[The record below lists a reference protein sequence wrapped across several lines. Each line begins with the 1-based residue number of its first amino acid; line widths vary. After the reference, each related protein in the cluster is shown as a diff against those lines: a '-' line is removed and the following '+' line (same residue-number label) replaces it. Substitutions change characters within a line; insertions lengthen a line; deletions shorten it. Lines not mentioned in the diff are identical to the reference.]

1 MRFLP
6 FLLLSIAASAL
17 AQQAT
22 PVAVPSAAG
31 ALAVTY
37 LPANIVTAGGGFM
50 TPSTKFA
57 YVGYSHLAGAGTYLS
72 AVQEY
77 TMVHKVVQAC
87 TLAGLTKPQY
97 QWKWLTVGATGLGG
111 ACASGALIANGQVFA
126 DQRFG
131 KSHFGAV
138 ETYQRETTGLGKA
151 TFGFR
156 WAE

>member
-1 MRFLP
+1 MRWPYSPVRFLP
-6 FLLLSIAASAL
+6 FLFLSVCLSA
-17 AQQAT
+17 QVAT

-50 TPSTKFA
+50 TPSTMFA

-87 TLAGLTKPQY
+87 TLAGPR
-97 QWKWLTVGATGLGG
+97 
-111 ACASGALIANGQVFA
+111 ALRTRLCQV
-126 DQRFG
+126 
-131 KSHFGAV
+131 
-138 ETYQRETTGLGKA
+138 L
-151 TFGFR
+151 
-156 WAE
+156 